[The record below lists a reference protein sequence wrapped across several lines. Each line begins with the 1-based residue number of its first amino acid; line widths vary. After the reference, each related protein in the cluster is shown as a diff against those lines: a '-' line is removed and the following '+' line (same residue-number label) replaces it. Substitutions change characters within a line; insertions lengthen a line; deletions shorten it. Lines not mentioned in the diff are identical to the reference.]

1 MANKKIWDKP
11 ALEELICKVMQIK
24 SITPTIRKQISNF
37 IRLDNMTY
45 KEIARCIVYY
55 NEVMLK
61 ELEPIY
67 GIAFVPAVRD
77 RAAKYFAELEL
88 KEKSKKEQADKILEL
103 QENNIIFHIEF
114 LRDEEKRKP
123 KQLDISEI
131 NVEGES
137 DDD

>member
-1 MANKKIWDKP
+1 MANKKDWNKQ
-11 ALEELICKVMQIK
+11 ALEELICEGMQIR
-24 SITPTIRKQISNF
+24 SITPTIRKQINNF
-37 IRLDNMTY
+37 VILDNMTY

-88 KEKSKKEQADKILEL
+88 KEKSKKEQADKIVEF
-103 QENNIIFHIEF
+103 QENNIIFHIKS
-114 LRDEEKRKP
+114 LGHKKRKP

-131 NVEGES
+131 DIKGES

>member
-1 MANKKIWDKP
+1 MANKKDWNKS
-11 ALEELICKVMQIK
+11 ALEELICEGMQIR
-24 SITPTIRKQISNF
+24 SITPTIRKQINNF
-37 IRLDNMTY
+37 VILDNMTY

-55 NEVMLK
+55 NEIMLK

-88 KEKSKKEQADKILEL
+88 KEKSKKEQADKIVEF
-103 QENNIIFHIEF
+103 QENNIIFNIKSLGHK
-114 LRDEEKRKP
+114 KRKP

-131 NVEGES
+131 NVKGES

>member
-1 MANKKIWDKP
+1 MANKKDWNKQ
-11 ALEELICKVMQIK
+11 ALEELICEGMQIR
-24 SITPTIRKQISNF
+24 SITPTIRKQINNF
-37 IRLDNMTY
+37 VILDNMTY

-61 ELEPIY
+61 EIEPIY

-88 KEKSKKEQADKILEL
+88 KKKSKKKQADKIVEF
-103 QENNIIFHIEF
+103 QKNNIIFNIKSLGHK
-114 LRDEEKRKP
+114 KRKP

-131 NVEGES
+131 NIKGES